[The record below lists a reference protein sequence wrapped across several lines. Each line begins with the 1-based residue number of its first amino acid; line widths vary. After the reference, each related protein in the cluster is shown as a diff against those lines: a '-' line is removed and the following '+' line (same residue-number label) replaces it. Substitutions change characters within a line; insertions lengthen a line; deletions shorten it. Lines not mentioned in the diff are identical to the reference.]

1 MNVRLEGLKKIV
13 DRLLDGFAVAM
24 FIIIFAVVLLQ
35 VFMRYFLG
43 SPLVWS
49 EELARYLFVWVSL
62 IGWVFAT
69 RSGTHIRI
77 GAFTDN
83 LPVSVRKVIG
93 FFNFA
98 LVIIFAL
105 VLIFFGFQ
113 MVLKNGD
120 VPTVTLFFTYAVVYA
135 AVPFSLSLIV
145 FYSVLRL
152 MAGMEDKGG
161 TVS

>member
-1 MNVRLEGLKKIV
+1 MKESLGRLQKKV
-13 DRLLDGFAVAM
+13 DRVLDIFAVTM
-24 FIIIFAVVLLQ
+24 FLVIFAVVLLQ

-49 EELARYLFVWVSL
+49 EELARYLFVWISL

-83 LPVSVRKVIG
+83 LPASVRKAIG
-93 FFNFA
+93 VFNFA

-105 VLIFFGFQ
+105 VLIYYGFA
-113 MVLKNGD
+113 MVLKNLD
-120 VPTVTLFFTYAVVYA
+120 VPTVTLFFTYSVVYA
-135 AVPFSLSLIV
+135 AVPFSLSLII

-152 MAGMEDKGG
+152 IAGTEDKGG